1 MPEHRFRGALLVP
14 VLAPVLLAAS
24 LLATWS
30 ANAAPSAGTPPAG
43 KQSVAG
49 PTVLEAPLRAHL
61 SFLADDLLEGRG
73 TGQRGGELAVRYL
86 ETQAAAIGLRP
97 AAGAGYRQKVEL
109 VGQKTQPG
117 STLRFEAGGKT
128 IATVF
133 GTDAV
138 YANAGGQPDT
148 RLDAP
153 LVFVGYGI
161 AAPDEGWNDFQGV
174 DVKGK
179 LLVAMVNDPQPTAAA
194 PQRFG
199 GKSLTWYGRWTYKF
213 EEALRQGAAGILL
226 IHTTASASYPWSV
239 PANSFTHEQ
248 FHLAGPGNAL
258 QGWISE
264 DAARGLFK
272 AAGQDLDA
280 LRARAEVKGF
290 RPVALQA
297 VAHAQVKSTV
307 RQVAEYNVAGI
318 VPGLDPALRAEAV
331 IYSAHWDHLGIDEH
345 GGQDGGKPDHI
356 WNGAIDN
363 GSGTAALLAMAQAAV
378 SHPAR
383 RTQIFL
389 WPCAEEQG
397 LLGSLAYVRAPLWPL
412 AKTAADL
419 NLDSMN
425 FVGRTRDIGVP
436 GAERSSLLD
445 TARQVA
451 QASGLAL
458 APSVPDLGGAYF
470 RADHFSFAKAG
481 VPAFNVGS
489 AVFSGDGSFAF
500 AHDAAGSSER
510 MHAFTKDYHQVSDQ
524 YDPAWDLSGMVQQA
538 QFTLDLGYAVA
549 NAPAMPAWRAGEAWG
564 KVKR

>member
-1 MPEHRFRGALLVP
+1 MPHRQFRRNALLGCM
-14 VLAPVLLAAS
+14 LLAVLSS
-24 LLATWS
+24 LP
-30 ANAAPSAGTPPAG
+30 AAARDKILPSDVPPPV
-43 KQSVAG
+43 Q
-49 PTVLEAPLRAHL
+49 EAPLRAHL

-73 TGQRGGELAVRYL
+73 TGQRGGELTVRYL
-86 ETQAAAIGLRP
+86 ETQAAAIGLKP
-97 AAGAGYRQKVEL
+97 AAGGSYRQKVEL

-117 STLRFEAGGKT
+117 SKLRFDAGGKP
-128 IATVF
+128 IDAVF
-133 GTDAV
+133 GRDV
-138 YANAGGQPDT
+138 VFANASGRNDT
-148 RLDAP
+148 VVDAP

-161 AAPDEGWNDFQGV
+161 DAPEEGWNDFQGSE
-174 DVKGK
+174 VKGK
-179 LLVAMVNDPQPTAAA
+179 LLVAMVNDPQPTAAE

-199 GKSLTWYGRWTYKF
+199 GKSLSWYGRWTYKF

-239 PANSFTHEQ
+239 PVNSFTHEQ
-248 FHLAGPGNAL
+248 FHLAGAGNAL

-264 DAARGLFK
+264 DAARSLFA

-290 RPVALQA
+290 RPVPLNAS
-297 VAHAQVKSTV
+297 VHAQVQSAV

-318 VPGLDPALRAEAV
+318 VPGSDPKLREEAV

-345 GGQDGGKPDHI
+345 NGKPDHI

-378 SHPAR
+378 AHPAR
-383 RTQIFL
+383 RAQIFL

-397 LLGSLAYVRAPLWPL
+397 LLGSLAYARAPLWPL

-425 FVGRTRDIGVP
+425 FVGPTRDIGVP

-445 TARQVA
+445 SSRKVA
-451 QASGLAL
+451 QQMGLAL
-458 APSVPDLGGAYF
+458 APNVPDLGGAYF
-470 RADHFSFAKAG
+470 RADHFMFARAG

-500 AHDAAGSSER
+500 AHDAPASSGR
-510 MHAFTKDYHQVSDQ
+510 MRAFTRDYHQVSDQ
-524 YDPAWDLSGMVQQA
+524 YDPAWDLGGMVQQA
-538 QFTLDLGYAVA
+538 QFTLNLGYTVA
-549 NAPAMPAWRAGEAWG
+549 NAPAMPAWRPGEAWG